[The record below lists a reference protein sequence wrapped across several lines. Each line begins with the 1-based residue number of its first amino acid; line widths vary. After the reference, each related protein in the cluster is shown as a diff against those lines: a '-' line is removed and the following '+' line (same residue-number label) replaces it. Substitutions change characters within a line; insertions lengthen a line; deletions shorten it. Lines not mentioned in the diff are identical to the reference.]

1 MSTKVDCIWG
11 DSTHSTRSSGTY
23 QQHEDDPSEIYMV
36 ILMQWFEGKFDDNAN
51 HVDKNHYH
59 AEDSALTD
67 TISWKDEPRE
77 GAVELEYTP

>member
-1 MSTKVDCIWG
+1 
-11 DSTHSTRSSGTY
+11 
-23 QQHEDDPSEIYMV
+23 
-36 ILMQWFEGKFDDNAN
+36 MQWFGGKFDDNAN
-51 HVDKNHYH
+51 HVDKNDYH

>member
-1 MSTKVDCIWG
+1 
-11 DSTHSTRSSGTY
+11 
-23 QQHEDDPSEIYMV
+23 
-36 ILMQWFEGKFDDNAN
+36 MQWFEGKFDDNAD